1 MPSFPQEH
9 LIRFM
14 VKANVYAS
22 NVAKAIAIS
31 AKRSFN
37 ALNLHDCSALLRGT
51 VDYASQIFWQE
62 VSHHSD

>member
-1 MPSFPQEH
+1 
-9 LIRFM
+9 M

>member
-1 MPSFPQEH
+1 MPSFPHEH

-14 VKANVYAS
+14 VKAKMYAANVVQV
-22 NVAKAIAIS
+22 VAIT
-31 AKRSFN
+31 AKLNFS